1 MLLTHEQPSW
11 TNTVVSRVCLTLYVL
26 TLERYWLELSRWP
39 NVVRDQGEVYTVKVG
54 RVYCIRVVSL
64 LGTGWER
71 KLPRFPIYSPEA
83 SRRGP
88 AP

>member
-39 NVVRDQGEVYTVKVG
+39 NVVRDEGEVYTV
-54 RVYCIRVVSL
+54 S
-64 LGTGWER
+64 
-71 KLPRFPIYSPEA
+71 
-83 SRRGP
+83 
-88 AP
+88 